1 MMNRKVRRVRI
12 GVAYIYEVR
21 RIGARVAHIVP
32 GFAAPIATREVRPS
46 VRPPRPK
53 PHLAPGRPSATQ
65 GHARQC
71 KATQGKAGQGV
82 VP

>member
-1 MMNRKVRRVRI
+1 VRL
-12 GVAYIYEVR
+12 GVAYIYNVWLRAPYRCTR
-21 RIGARVAHIVP
+21 RAHRP
-32 GFAAPIATREVRPS
+32 GFRRAPIATEVRPT